1 MAGIQ
6 PTKVLIV
13 EDEGVVAL
21 SLQAVL
27 KKMGYEVVGMAFTG
41 KEAIRMAFE
50 SRPNIILMD
59 IHLKGDMDGIQ
70 ATEKINES
78 ADIPVIF
85 LTAYADDD
93 TVKRALKT
101 RSHSYLVKPYNPRE
115 LYSNIE
121 LAIYKRRLRDRVGT
135 HRENLEL
142 LLTRMA
148 DTGIIIDIRNMIVYA
163 SPSSEVLTGWKAEE
177 IVGNSVFQVLD
188 ISPSRAG
195 DVPDETVNQVLSL
208 NAVDYLPPLAV
219 IKAKSGKTRTVDLKT
234 ALIRDDSDEQKYILL
249 LMHERKAPSLEEK
262 KEK

>member
-1 MAGIQ
+1 MTGIQ

-27 KKMGYEVVGMAFTG
+27 KKMGYTVVGMAYTG
-41 KEAIRMAFE
+41 KEAIRMASDFK
-50 SRPNIILMD
+50 PDIILMD

-78 ADIPVIF
+78 ADIPVIY
-85 LTAYADDD
+85 LTAYADDE

-135 HRENLEL
+135 NREKLEL
-142 LLTRMA
+142 L
-148 DTGIIIDIRNMIVYA
+148 
-163 SPSSEVLTGWKAEE
+163 
-177 IVGNSVFQVLD
+177 
-188 ISPSRAG
+188 
-195 DVPDETVNQVLSL
+195 
-208 NAVDYLPPLAV
+208 
-219 IKAKSGKTRTVDLKT
+219 
-234 ALIRDDSDEQKYILL
+234 
-249 LMHERKAPSLEEK
+249 
-262 KEK
+262 